1 MHVDVSTSKE
11 LTIYTK
17 KKISNKLIRYVN
29 IAVYLPKNSKCFL
42 VKVDTYAKNS
52 AESS

>member
-1 MHVDVSTSKE
+1 MFLLVKNPCKE
-11 LTIYTK
+11 LYK
-17 KKISNKLIRYVN
+17 EENNKLIRYVN

>member
-1 MHVDVSTSKE
+1 MHVDASTSKE
-11 LTIYTK
+11 LYK
-17 KKISNKLIRYVN
+17 EENNKLIRYVN

>member
-1 MHVDVSTSKE
+1 MFLLSKE
-11 LTIYTK
+11 LYK
-17 KKISNKLIRYVN
+17 EENNKLIRYVN

>member
-1 MHVDVSTSKE
+1 MHVDFLLVKNYLYKE
-11 LTIYTK
+11 EN
-17 KKISNKLIRYVN
+17 NKLIRYVN

>member
-11 LTIYTK
+11 LYK
-17 KKISNKLIRYVN
+17 EENNKLIRYMN